1 MMTDTTTA
9 GDGGRF
15 FHTTLERIMSRP
27 PITAGTD
34 VTLAEAA
41 RRMLDASVGSLLV
54 VNDAGELI
62 GIITESDFCARRAG
76 IPFSTLHRPQV
87 LGEWLGEEGV
97 ERVYR
102 EARRR
107 TVEQA
112 MSPNVQAVGPGDTV
126 ERVLR
131 LMMDRDIK
139 HVPVVEEG
147 KPIGVVARH
156 DLLKMVLENLS
167 DGGDAGEE

>member
-1 MMTDTTTA
+1 MTKTTTA
-9 GDGGRF
+9 TESGRLF
-15 FHTTLERIMSRP
+15 DANLEKIMSRP
-27 PITAGTD
+27 PITVSTD

-41 RRMLDASVGSLLV
+41 RRMLDAKVGSLLV

-87 LGEWLGEEGV
+87 LGEWLGDEGV

-107 TVEQA
+107 TVAEA
-112 MSPNVQAVGPGDTV
+112 MSPHVQAVAPSDSV

-131 LMMDRDIK
+131 LMMERDIK
-139 HVPVVEEG
+139 HVPIVEDDRA
-147 KPIGVVARH
+147 IGVVARH
-156 DLLKMVLENLS
+156 DLLKMVLDSLAN
-167 DGGDAGEE
+167 GDATDEG